1 MCWHL
6 PLLAAICLLLTA
18 WPREVILFFKKIRM
32 SQPQEKSPTRSETRS
47 EDLEEP
53 TTFDL
58 ARHHLAHPPFAND
71 KPTPAWLPNGN
82 DLMAELLQSFQSEPK
97 NLNLLMGRV
106 SKWTDFFPSDE
117 NWMKRSME
125 VETKWYRG
133 TMELADSLYDYES
146 RFGEDKAVL
155 TGDPSEDD
163 MRSISNCA
171 LDLMTTRTSMGAI
184 YFICNIARFKRS
196 DTAREMKFGGQYV
209 HLILL
214 ALEVHTVNIKITE
227 GKFTQGQALAE
238 YRKLVSR
245 TAGLEFQPT
254 ADELADL
261 YESDKVRLMKLDLVF
276 TISQGACR
284 VGVRLMRRK
293 IPDGVDTGHVS
304 EDSSD
309 DEVEEAT
316 NESVSSGTRSQT
328 NKRLAERISE
338 VEGRLKVVEQ
348 RFNTLTTKGPRSRSS
363 GSSTSG
369 RKRSRSPEIKRRN
382 FMNPRKRQG
391 NGNGR
396 YNKSESKI
404 KISHL
409 F

>member
-1 MCWHL
+1 
-6 PLLAAICLLLTA
+6 
-18 WPREVILFFKKIRM
+18 M
-32 SQPQEKSPTRSETRS
+32 SQTQEKSPTRSEARS

-58 ARHHLAHPPFAND
+58 TRHHLAHPPFAND
-71 KPTPAWLPNGN
+71 RPTPAWLPNGN

-117 NWMKRSME
+117 NWMKRAME
-125 VETKWYRG
+125 VEAKWYRSS
-133 TMELADSLYDYES
+133 MELADGLYEFDS
-146 RFGEDKAVL
+146 RFGEDKNVL
-155 TGDPSEDD
+155 TGNPSEDD
-163 MRSISNCA
+163 MRSMSNCA

-184 YFICNIARFKRS
+184 FFICNISRFKRS

-214 ALEVHTVNIKITE
+214 ALEVHTINIKITE

-245 TAGLEFQPT
+245 AAGMEFQPT
-254 ADELADL
+254 SEELSDL
-261 YESDKVRLMKLDLVF
+261 YESDKIRLMKLDLIF
-276 TISQGACR
+276 MISQGACR
-284 VGVRLMRRK
+284 IGVRLMRRK
-293 IPDGVDTGHVS
+293 IPDNVDAGQVS

-309 DEVEEAT
+309 DEAEEAT
-316 NESVSSGTRSQT
+316 NESVSSFTRSQSK
-328 NKRLAERISE
+328 KRLAERVTEI
-338 VEGRLKVVEQ
+338 EGRLKVVEQ

-363 GSSTSG
+363 GSSTGS

-382 FMNPRKRQG
+382 FMQPRKRI
-391 NGNGR
+391 NDNGR
-396 YNKSESKI
+396 YNKSESK
-404 KISHL
+404 
-409 F
+409 